1 MRLQLY
7 RAAELGRMGPTEKAS
22 APAACKKAACHSPF
36 GRLDHVEVQQM
47 ASAQQI
53 AAAINASC

>member
-1 MRLQLY
+1 
-7 RAAELGRMGPTEKAS
+7 MGPTEKAS

-36 GRLDHVEVQQM
+36 GRLDHVEVQHM